1 MLFITDTLHQIR
13 TSFETEL
20 SKVSSA
26 EQVEALKVS
35 YLGRKGQV
43 RQLFDTLSN
52 LGPDEKKQYGGAIND
67 LKNALQN
74 ALQEK
79 LDQLQESQSTLEN
92 QSFFDYSLP
101 GRSFPIG
108 HQHPLSLIGQQLY
121 DTFRSLN
128 FTVVDGNEI
137 EDDYHNFE
145 ALNIPKW
152 HPARK
157 MQDSFYITENMLL
170 RTHTSTVQVRAM
182 EKMTPPLRIVS
193 INGRCYRRDAS
204 DATHYPVFHQIEG
217 LYVDEGLSMADLSGL
232 LVEMMYG
239 VFGREV
245 EIRFLPSYFPFVEPG
260 AETLI
265 SCPFCRKKGCQV
277 CQQSGWIELGGS
289 GMVHPQVLRN
299 VNIDPTKYSGFAFGW
314 GVDRLAM
321 LKYGI
326 EDIRMLMDNHI
337 HFLEQF

>member
-1 MLFITDTLHQIR
+1 LNLPEKIQSIRSLFEEDVSKISSEQDLEQIR
-13 TSFETEL
+13 INF
-20 SKVSSA
+20 
-26 EQVEALKVS
+26 
-35 YLGRKGQV
+35 LGRKGLV
-43 RQLFDTLSN
+43 RQLFDELAQMEPAT
-52 LGPDEKKQYGGAIND
+52 KKDFGSKINQ
-67 LKNALQN
+67 LKN
-74 ALQEK
+74 
-79 LDQLQESQSTLEN
+79 DLQESLDQYQSNFHQKKTTAKSE
-92 QSFFDYSLP
+92 SFYDYTLP
-101 GRSFPIG
+101 GKLFRIG
-108 HQHPLSLIGQQLY
+108 HQHPLSLIADQLY
-121 DTFRSLN
+121 DIFRNLN
-128 FTVVDGNEI
+128 FTIVDGNEI

-157 MQDSFYITENMLL
+157 MQDSFYITDNMLL
-170 RTHTSTVQVRAM
+170 RTHTSNVQIRTM
-182 EKMTPPLRIVS
+182 ENLKPPLRIVS

-232 LVEMMYG
+232 LTEMMYG
-239 VFGREV
+239 VFEKHVEV
-245 EIRFLPSYFPFVEPG
+245 RFLPSYFPFVEPG

-265 SCPFCRKKGCQV
+265 SCPFCKKKGCPV

-314 GVDRLAM
+314 GVDRLVM
-321 LKYGI
+321 LKYGV